1 MLRSIGKTSKSFFMK
16 LLVSIMILPF
26 VFWGMGDL
34 FRGGSQNIVATI
46 DSEKVSTQEFINYL
60 SRLNLSQKEQKD
72 LKSTDLIEKIL
83 TDYLGRKIVKME
95 IKDYGIKLSDSTL
108 KDIIINDKTFFK
120 NNKFSRTKYEGFLI
134 ESGFTAAQFEKNISE
149 QEKRRQLLTFLSG
162 GLVIPDFLVQGEYM
176 RENQIKKIKYI
187 DLNDYYKNL
196 LPKKKE
202 IQNLYAKNKQF
213 FMEIFKEI
221 KFVEL
226 KPNVLVGSENF
237 NEQYFKKI
245 DSIENDILDGKNIIQ
260 ISKNLNLNL
269 INIKEINKKKEDMN
283 KVKYNNIEDILF
295 KNIFQLQKEKEPALI
310 NLNDKYYLA
319 EVTSIKKKQKNLND
333 KEILKNIT
341 DQIHIKNKIQNNSEI
356 VKKISTGDFTIDKM
370 KIYADKNN
378 LKINEITISSLK
390 DNQIFTEGLIKNI
403 FIMADGEINLITDSM
418 MSKNFIIQTISTKYN
433 KINKE
438 SSKYKVY
445 KNKAKLNFS
454 KEIYSVYDKTVNTK
468 YKVELNDKAIE
479 RIKNSF

>member
-1 MLRSIGKTSKSFFMK
+1 
-16 LLVSIMILPF
+16 
-26 VFWGMGDL
+26 
-34 FRGGSQNIVATI
+34 
-46 DSEKVSTQEFINYL
+46 
-60 SRLNLSQKEQKD
+60 
-72 LKSTDLIEKIL
+72 
-83 TDYLGRKIVKME
+83 
-95 IKDYGIKLSDSTL
+95 
-108 KDIIINDKTFFK
+108 
-120 NNKFSRTKYEGFLI
+120 
-134 ESGFTAAQFEKNISE
+134 
-149 QEKRRQLLTFLSG
+149 
-162 GLVIPDFLVQGEYM
+162 
-176 RENQIKKIKYI
+176 
-187 DLNDYYKNL
+187 
-196 LPKKKE
+196 
-202 IQNLYAKNKQF
+202 
-213 FMEIFKEI
+213 MEIFKEI

-226 KPNVLVGSENF
+226 KPNLLVGSENF

-283 KVKYNNIEDILF
+283 KVKNNNIEDILF
-295 KNIFQLQKEKEPALI
+295 KNIFQIQKEKEPALI

-378 LKINEITISSLK
+378 LKINEITINSLK

-479 RIKNSF
+479 RIKNSL